1 MKVRHLL
8 LTTALI
14 ASACGGDDRPATG
27 AGDLQGTISI
37 DGSSTV
43 FPITEAVA
51 EEFMRENPGV
61 RVTIGVSGTGGGFSK
76 FTRGVTDIS
85 NASRP
90 IKPEEAAQAAANG
103 VTYIELPV
111 AYDGLAVVVHPGSDF
126 VECLTVAELRAIW
139 SPGST
144 VNNWSQVRAGFPDRA
159 LRLYGAG
166 TDSGTYDY
174 FTAAIVGSE
183 GDSRS
188 DYSAS
193 EDDNTLV
200 QGVAGTE
207 AALGFI
213 PYSYYD
219 SNQDRLKLIGIDD
232 GNEANGAGC
241 IQPTAESVRS
251 GTYQPLARPE
261 FIYVNAA
268 KADDPA
274 VRAFVEYY
282 MEHGGALAEEVGYVA
297 LSAEAYEAASERF
310 ANGITGSVFSGGSQ
324 VGVRLEDLL
333 RMEGAGPAPSADGP
347 TPAGDTSAAD

>member
-1 MKVRHLL
+1 MRSTLL
-8 LTTALI
+8 LATAV
-14 ASACGGDDRPATG
+14 AVSACGGGERPAG
-27 AGDLQGTISI
+27 GGDGLEGTITV

-51 EEFMRENPGV
+51 EEFMLENPGV

-90 IKPEEAAQAAANG
+90 IKPEEAEQAAANG
-103 VTYIELPV
+103 ITYIELPV
-111 AYDGLAVVVHPGSDF
+111 AYDGLAVVVNPGADF

-139 SPGST
+139 APGST
-144 VNNWSQVRAGFPDRA
+144 VDNWSEVRAGFPDRE

-174 FTAAIVGSE
+174 FTAAIVGEE
-183 GDSRS
+183 GESRA
-188 DYSAS
+188 DFNAS

-207 AALGFI
+207 GALGFI

-219 SNQDRLKLIGIDD
+219 SNQERLKLIGIDD
-232 GNEANGAGC
+232 GDEANGAGC
-241 IQPTAESVRS
+241 VQPNAESVRS

-261 FIYVNAA
+261 FIYVSTAR
-268 KADDPA
+268 ADDPA

-297 LSAEAYEAASERF
+297 LSPEAYAAAAERF
-310 ANGITGSVFSGGSQ
+310 ANRVTGSVFSGGSQ
-324 VGVRLEDLL
+324 IGVRLEDLL
-333 RMEGAGPAPSADGP
+333 RMEGAE
-347 TPAGDTSAAD
+347 PAGGAASDTAAVTN